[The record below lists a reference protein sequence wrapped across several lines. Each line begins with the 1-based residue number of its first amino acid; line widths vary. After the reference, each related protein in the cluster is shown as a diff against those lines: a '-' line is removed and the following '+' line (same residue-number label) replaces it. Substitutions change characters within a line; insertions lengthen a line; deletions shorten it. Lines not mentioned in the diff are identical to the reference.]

1 MEAILLP
8 TDFSA
13 TAKNAALYAVKLAE
27 QLGVKKLVLY
37 HSYEIPVSID
47 PLVPGIQMLDMD
59 ALKESSEEGLHR
71 YQLELQA
78 LDNGITIQTISEYG
92 ALTAGLDEVCTKV
105 GAGLIVM
112 GITGGGLLE
121 EKIIGS
127 NTLSV
132 AKHTHIPVIIVP
144 ANTSFT
150 KVEEIMLTGDFTKSD
165 KHIPVDAVKK
175 ILAETKAKL
184 FVFTVEE
191 EADEN
196 ELRYPSKIMH
206 GRYAWHSMV
215 QDLDPEFHYSQNK
228 NEVAAI
234 NEFAL
239 EYQIDLIIT
248 ISKKHSFLESLFST
262 NHATKLAFHS
272 HVPLMIIHEEVRS

>member
-13 TAKNAALYAVKLAE
+13 TAKNAALYALKLAE
-27 QLGVKKLVLY
+27 QIGVNKLVLY

-47 PLVPGIQMLDMD
+47 PLVPGIQMLDIE
-59 ALKESSEEGLHR
+59 ALKESSEESLLR
-71 YQLELQA
+71 YQGQLQA
-78 LDNGITIQTISEYG
+78 LAGGITIQTINEYG
-92 ALTAGLDEVCTKV
+92 ALTTGLDEVCAKV

-132 AKHTHIPVIIVP
+132 AKHTNIPVIIVP
-144 ANTSFT
+144 INTSFT
-150 KVEEIMLTGDFTKSD
+150 KIEEIMLTGDFDKSD
-165 KHIPVDAVKK
+165 KSIPVDPVKG

-184 FVFTVEE
+184 FVFTIEE
-191 EADEN
+191 EDEN
-196 ELRYPSKIMH
+196 NSQYSSKITDGRYP
-206 GRYAWHSMV
+206 WHTLL
-215 QDLDPEFHYSQNK
+215 QGLDPEFHFSQTK
-228 NEVAAI
+228 NYVEAI

-239 EYQIDLIIT
+239 EYQVDLIIT
-248 ISKKHSFLESLFST
+248 ISKKHGFFESLFST
-262 NHATKLAFHS
+262 NHATKLAFHT
-272 HVPLMIIHEEVRS
+272 HVPLMVIHE